1 MLFTT
6 VLLALA
12 AAAPIFSAP
21 MPSIALTRRHESVV
35 EARRDTFS
43 LGAPH
48 HKAAKRQ
55 DQSEIVEASTSPNPS
70 QPQVIGSGGPAGGF
84 DAEVLGSPSGGMGL
98 DDEEGSSTITDLLPR
113 L

>member
-12 AAAPIFSAP
+12 AATPVFSAP
-21 MPSIALTRRHESVV
+21 VPSIELTRRHESVV
-35 EARRDTFS
+35 EAHHDTFS
-43 LGAPH
+43 PGAPH

-55 DQSEIVEASTSPNPS
+55 DVGEIEEVSTSPDPS
-70 QPQVIGSGGPAGGF
+70 RPQVIGSGGPTGGF
-84 DAEVLGSPSGGMGL
+84 DAEVLGSPSGGIGL